1 LAIGQKGKLQHQLMA
16 RHFQRMGQN
25 NYTTILDWRS
35 QLNLEKVN
43 IFIDIN
49 NLNNQQY
56 ILSGFVRMPR
66 RWFNVGV
73 QFQM

>member
-1 LAIGQKGKLQHQLMA
+1 
-16 RHFQRMGQN
+16 MGQAT
-25 NYTTILDWRS
+25 YTTILDWRS

-43 IFIDIN
+43 VFFDIN

-56 ILSGFVRMPR
+56 ILSGFVQMPR
-66 RWFNVGV
+66 RWFNMGV